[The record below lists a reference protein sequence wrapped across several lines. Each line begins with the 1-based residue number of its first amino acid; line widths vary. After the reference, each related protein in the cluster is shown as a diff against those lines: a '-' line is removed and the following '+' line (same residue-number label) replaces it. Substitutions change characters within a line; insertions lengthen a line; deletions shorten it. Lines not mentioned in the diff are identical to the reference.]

1 MLLDDLQLE
10 EHEQAGGDLVKDD
23 GERAYIVEALER
35 NHGAVG
41 LTADALGVSRKN
53 LWERMRRLGI
63 GARS

>member
-1 MLLDDLQLE
+1 M
-10 EHEQAGGDLVKDD
+10 KDD

-63 GARS
+63 GARP